1 MNYLWI
7 TIFGIAFIFVMT
19 TLGAAIVFCFKKK
32 IPSKLNVAFLG
43 LASGIMLAASIWSL
57 LLPAFEESTR
67 EWGEFALIPVLTG
80 FLLGAAAL
88 LVLDKFTPVI
98 RAEEGASAENV
109 SAFRSINKLFLAV
122 SLHNIPE
129 GLAVGFAFGA
139 AHAVG
144 TTAAYMSA
152 LTLAIGI
159 GVQNFPEGAAVSL
172 PLSAALNSRKKAFLY
187 GMGSGLPEPIF
198 AALGYFLAAYIRA
211 LQPWLLAFSAGAMI
225 FVVFAELIPQARDK
239 ENEKIP
245 LGACCAMLGFA
256 LMTALDIALG

>member
-1 MNYLWI
+1 MNYLWM
-7 TIFGIAFIFVMT
+7 TIFGIVFIFFMT
-19 TLGAAIVFCFKKK
+19 TLGAAIVFCFKKE
-32 IPSKLNVAFLG
+32 IPSKLNIAFLG

-57 LLPAFEESTR
+57 LLPALEQATPK
-67 EWGEFALIPVLTG
+67 WGNFALIPVLTG
-80 FLLGAAAL
+80 FLLGAALL
-88 LVLDKFTPVI
+88 LVLDKFAPVI
-98 RAEEGASAENV
+98 RGDEKTNVASGAALKSA
-109 SAFRSINKLFLAV
+109 NKLFLAV

-144 TTAAYMSA
+144 TPAAYMSA

-172 PLSAALNSRKKAFLY
+172 PLSAVLNSRKKAFLF
-187 GMGSGLPEPIF
+187 GMGSGLPEPVF
-198 AALGYFLAAYIRA
+198 AVFGYFLAAYIRS

-225 FVVFAELIPQARDK
+225 FVVLAELIPQAKGRQQDK
-239 ENEKIP
+239 FP

-256 LMTALDIALG
+256 LMTVLDIALG